1 MTRHDTVNIR
11 VPATTEH
18 LTEIRDF
25 VRAAVVD
32 LGFTEFEVNGIVL
45 AVDEACANL
54 ILHAYGDDPSKT
66 IAVDISSTPEKVS
79 VAIRDTAVPFD
90 PSAATLPDM
99 REYLS
104 ERRHGGLGILIMTRV
119 MDEIH
124 YQPCCGPY
132 KENLLTLIKRRHA

>member
-1 MTRHDTVNIR
+1 MTGNDRVHIS

-18 LTEIRDF
+18 LTEIREF
-25 VRAAVVD
+25 VRATVAG

-54 ILHAYGDDPSKT
+54 ILHAYGDDPTKT
-66 IAVDISSTPEKVS
+66 VDVGIDITPEQVS
-79 VAIRDTAVPFD
+79 VAIRDTALPFD

-99 REYLS
+99 QQYIS

-124 YQPCCGPY
+124 YTPCCGPY
-132 KENLLTLIKRRHA
+132 KENLLTLVKRRHP